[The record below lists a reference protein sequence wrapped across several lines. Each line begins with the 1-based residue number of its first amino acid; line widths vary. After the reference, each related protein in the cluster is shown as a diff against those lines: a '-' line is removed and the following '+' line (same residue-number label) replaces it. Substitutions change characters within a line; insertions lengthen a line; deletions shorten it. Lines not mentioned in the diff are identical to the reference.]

1 MTKIKQQRYHH
12 ELLSIALIGNL
23 WQNTHTTKRKAVKPS
38 RHSLAIFTLTVSD
51 NSATGVNIS
60 SLQDT
65 DSITSYGGL
74 IGVNTRPK
82 GNSPS
87 HLGMVVETCHPI
99 FGWRKLTKFQGN
111 PQMNH
116 LLFTL
121 TRLSPPIFCH
131 WCCHGVFYHW
141 RYFHCHCDCACYCRG
156 CTMKQDKLI
165 SALSN
170 IESAKSIMEDLNNI
184 FGILREA
191 DPKEIECIRSLTFV
205 MWKELETAC
214 QYLNDGYK
222 VLDDEYSKGAFR

>member
-1 MTKIKQQRYHH
+1 M
-12 ELLSIALIGNL
+12 LSIALIGNL
-23 WQNTHTTKRKAVKPS
+23 WQNTHTTKLKAVKPS

-87 HLGMVVETCHPI
+87 RLLAVVETCHPI
-99 FGWRKLTKFQGN
+99 FGWRKLTKLKGN

-121 TRLSPPIFCH
+121 ARLSPAQSFAI
-131 WCCHGVFYHW
+131 GVVMAFSII
-141 RYFHCHCDCACYCRG
+141 G
-156 CTMKQDKLI
+156 VI
-165 SALSN
+165 STAIVIVLAIAGGAL
-170 IESAKSIMEDLNNI
+170 
-184 FGILREA
+184 
-191 DPKEIECIRSLTFV
+191 
-205 MWKELETAC
+205 
-214 QYLNDGYK
+214 
-222 VLDDEYSKGAFR
+222 